1 MSIEVLTEKS
11 FTTATIETMT
21 TKFRV
26 IGTDTIANFE
36 SFDIF
41 SNSGDF
47 SNCFVARDQGEL
59 KIN

>member
-1 MSIEVLTEKS
+1 MSIEILTEES
-11 FTTATIETMT
+11 FPTTTIETMT

-26 IGTDTIANFE
+26 ICTDAIANFE

-41 SNSGDF
+41 SDSGDL
-47 SNCFVARDQGEL
+47 SNRFMARDQGEL